1 MRRLFCGPSRLPG
14 ANRSQFGIHVRTKPN
29 VAFEILFFQRDFAM
43 GAAMQEKRIH
53 QIFVASVLFKGVH
66 ALIEI
71 VGGVALY
78 LISTEWIVHTIN
90 RFSRDQQIDDPDDWV
105 ANHLL
110 EFARTFSVEQH
121 HFYAFYLLSH
131 GIIKSILIV
140 GLLREK
146 LWAYPAS
153 FGVFG
158 AFNAYQLYRYSFTHD
173 FALILLSIFDLFVIY
188 LAVHEYRL
196 LRKHLPTH

>member
-1 MRRLFCGPSRLPG
+1 
-14 ANRSQFGIHVRTKPN
+14 V
-29 VAFEILFFQRDFAM
+29 
-43 GAAMQEKRIH
+43 QERQIH
-53 QIFVASVLFKGVH
+53 QVFVASVLFKGAH

-71 VGGVALY
+71 LSGLGLY
-78 LISTEWIVHTIN
+78 LVSTATIITTLSRWSYGELAEDKHDWI
-90 RFSRDQQIDDPDDWV
+90 

-110 EFARTFSVEQH
+110 SFARSFSVAEH

-131 GIIKSILIV
+131 GIIKGILVI

-153 FGVFG
+153 FVVFG
-158 AFNAYQLYRYSFTHD
+158 LFIAYQLYRFTYTHD
-173 FALILLSIFDLFVIY
+173 IALILLSIFDLFVIY

-196 LRKHLPTH
+196 LRKHVATH

>member
-1 MRRLFCGPSRLPG
+1 
-14 ANRSQFGIHVRTKPN
+14 
-29 VAFEILFFQRDFAM
+29 
-43 GAAMQEKRIH
+43 MQEKSIH
-53 QIFVASVLFKGVH
+53 RIFVISVLFKGAH

-71 VGGVALY
+71 IGGLALY
-78 LISTEWIVHTIN
+78 LISTETIVRTIN
-90 RFSRDQQIDDPDDWV
+90 RWSYDELIEDHDDWV

-110 EFARTFSVEQH
+110 DFSRHFSVAEH

-131 GIIKSILIV
+131 GLIKSILV
-140 GLLREK
+140 LGLLRER

-153 FGVFG
+153 FIVFG
-158 AFNAYQLYRYSFTHD
+158 LFIAYQLYRYSFTHD
-173 FALILLSIFDLFVIY
+173 FGLILLSIFDLFVIY

>member
-1 MRRLFCGPSRLPG
+1 
-14 ANRSQFGIHVRTKPN
+14 
-29 VAFEILFFQRDFAM
+29 
-43 GAAMQEKRIH
+43 MQEKRFH
-53 QIFVASVLFKGVH
+53 QIFVVSVLFKGAH

-78 LISTEWIVHTIN
+78 LISTETIVRTIN
-90 RFSRDQQIDDPDDWV
+90 RWSYDELIEDRNDWI

-110 EFARTFSVEQH
+110 AFSSHFSVAEH
-121 HFYAFYLLSH
+121 NFYAFYLLSH
-131 GIIKSILIV
+131 GLIKSVLV
-140 GLLREK
+140 LGLLRER

-153 FGVFG
+153 FAVFG
-158 AFNAYQLYRYSFTHD
+158 LFIAYQLYRYSFTHD
-173 FALILLSIFDLFVIY
+173 FALILLSLFDLFVIY